1 MTTRWGI
8 MGTGFVA
15 RQFAA
20 SLRLVNGATIT
31 QVASRNP
38 DNAAR
43 FAQDF
48 GGTAAPNYASLVAAP
63 DVDVIYI
70 STPTA
75 YHAAHAT
82 QCLEGKKAVLCEK
95 PLATSP
101 EEVKAVIDVAR
112 RQSCFL
118 MEAMW
123 TRFLPVMQQVRT
135 RVQAGELG
143 PVRLLQADLSV
154 PVPEDPRDARYRDDP
169 GAGALLDLGV
179 YPVSLALDL
188 LGRPQDV
195 SAHVLRTKAGVD
207 RQAVMTLRYPE
218 ATAVLTTGFFG
229 RGRNDATIIGEQGR
243 MQLSAPL
250 YAPERLTTTGWPMP
264 SPSAKSDGAGGR
276 DMRRIDKVL
285 ERFGWLP
292 PLYRPALPLLRL
304 AAGRDKTS
312 LHSFSGFGYQFEAE
326 EVQRQLHAGQPESP
340 TMRWEDSVAIQEIL
354 AAVRHAS

>member
-1 MTTRWGI
+1 MTIRWGI
-8 MGTGFVA
+8 MGTSFVA

-20 SLRLVNGATIT
+20 SLRLVNGARIT
-31 QVASRNP
+31 EVASRNP

-48 GGTAAPNYASLVAAP
+48 GGKVAPDYAALMASP

-70 STPTA
+70 STPTVH
-75 YHAAHAT
+75 HAAHAK
-82 QCLEGKKAVLCEK
+82 QCLESKKAVLCEK

-101 EEVKAVIDVAR
+101 AEAKDVIETAR
-112 RQSCFL
+112 KQSCFL

-123 TRFLPVMQQVRT
+123 TRFLPLMRQVRE
-135 RVQAGELG
+135 RVQAGALG
-143 PVRLLQADLSV
+143 PLRMLQADLSV
-154 PVPEDPRDARYRDDP
+154 PVPEDPRDARYRADA

-179 YPVSLALDL
+179 YPVSFALDL

-195 SAHVLRTKAGVD
+195 SAHVLRTDAGID
-207 RQAVMTLRYPE
+207 RQAVMTLRYSE

-229 RGRNDATIIGEQGR
+229 RGRNDATLIGEQGR

-264 SPSAKSDGAGGR
+264 SVASAEGPR
-276 DMRRIDKVL
+276 PMRRIDKAL

-292 PLYRPALPLLRL
+292 LFYRPALPLLRV

-312 LHSFSGFGYQFEAE
+312 LHPFSGFGYQFEAE
-326 EVQRQLHAGQPESP
+326 EVQRQLKAGQCESP

-354 AAVRHAS
+354 DAVRNA